1 MINDL
6 EGNTYIGFESDIY
19 NYQVKKEDK
28 LDDFEIIDKLGE
40 GSFGM
45 VLKVR

>member
-19 NYQVKKEDK
+19 NYQVKKK
-28 LDDFEIIDKLGE
+28 ISLMI
-40 GSFGM
+40 
-45 VLKVR
+45 LK